1 MAGNASG
8 LRLEREPASLW
19 AKMAGGVMAGTW
31 SRSQNPPV
39 GPDKGP
45 LYAAALSVGGL
56 TGAARDRVAR
66 ALLHCDAEAGTY
78 TQERLHWYGEAF
90 NAFPDDERCAFFVA
104 SLGHHKALRDPE
116 LVARA
121 YAAVLLNRS
130 WSGSVY
136 WKRWDLPRLV
146 VEKDLARHYA
156 ARALDPSNIPAE
168 QVAFMEQVFERLA
181 DGAPERGTVG
191 QFLCRVYRA
200 QGRQDER
207 AQAIYAAAL
216 IEAPSDDEN
225 DTFLARTFV
234 EQGRSD
240 ATACAVF
247 ARMVAAAEARSDVD
261 GVIEWL
267 GHLARA
273 YIELGRVDDG
283 SLPVLR
289 RAAALTSGD
298 PLTEAAL
305 LYAVSRKRTAVLEE
319 DEVFINRLERAVIE
333 REEELQP
340 LFRARRWDWGLVVR
354 ALAIAWGHA
363 GRIDGAA
370 LAVYERATELSPED
384 RTLWA
389 LRARALAE
397 AKAYDEAAMNVYE
410 RARQNNQANDAV
422 LIALG
427 RAYVE
432 VGAASRE
439 DRRREAIALWEDLF
453 RQGMTDGTM
462 IAGLAQAYTAD
473 DRVNDVALALWERAV
488 ESDPDNGLLRLRL
501 GREWRL
507 RGEADAAAR
516 WLAEAAKRMPKSFE
530 AQYEA
535 GLLLKEHYGDHAG
548 AARHLARAVKLPGGG
563 SHLNAHF
570 ALGESL
576 LLLERRDEAKAVFEK
591 IVNEIDREH
600 TPTLLHLARLNL
612 KYEEQGVRRAEE
624 LYEQAL
630 HLAPEHPETYQKMA
644 DLYREK
650 GQVDAELEALEKYLT
665 LAEPDADRYRQLADL
680 YIRRGDFI
688 RAEGALRQ
696 VIVLGK
702 GDKKLYTQLGEI
714 ILQAQAQA
722 DREAAAATAEKNEA
736 PQSPQSS
743 AGSAADAKAATTPAA
758 PTAPPAHRGVAA
770 PRRRAA
776 VKSDAAPEAPTPP
789 AEEVVEAA
797 PVRAARKA
805 APRKA
810 VSGPAAEPA

>member
-1 MAGNASG
+1 M
-8 LRLEREPASLW
+8 EKEPASLW

-39 GPDKGP
+39 GPDKAP

-66 ALLHCDAEAGTY
+66 ALLHCDAEAGSY
-78 TQERLHWYGEAF
+78 TLERLHWYGEAF
-90 NAFPDDERCAFFVA
+90 SAFPDDEQCAFFVA
-104 SLGHHKALRDPE
+104 SLGHHKVLRDPE
-116 LVARA
+116 LIARA

-130 WSGSVY
+130 WSGSIY
-136 WKRWDLPRLV
+136 WKRWDLPRPV
-146 VEKDLARHYA
+146 VEKELARHYA
-156 ARALDPSNIPAE
+156 VRALDPSTVPAE
-168 QVAFMEQVFERLA
+168 QVAFVEQVFDRLGEGTSERA
-181 DGAPERGTVG
+181 TVG

-207 AQAIYAAAL
+207 AQAVFAAVL
-216 IEAPSDDEN
+216 IDAPEDEDN
-225 DTFLARTFV
+225 DAFLARTFV
-234 EQGRSD
+234 EQGRYD

-247 ARMVAAAEARSDVD
+247 ARMVAAAEARSDVPA
-261 GVIEWL
+261 VMEWL
-267 GHLARA
+267 RRLAHA
-273 YIELGRVDDG
+273 YIEVGRVDDG

-289 RAAALTSGD
+289 RAAAVTLDD
-298 PLTEAAL
+298 PLIESGL
-305 LYAVSRKRTAVLEE
+305 LYAVARKRTGVLEE
-319 DEVFINRLERAVIE
+319 DELFINRLERAVTE

-354 ALAIAWGHA
+354 ALAIAWGHS
-363 GRIDGAA
+363 GRIDAAA
-370 LAVYERATELSPED
+370 LAVYERATDLSPED

-397 AKAYDEAAMNVYE
+397 AKTYDEAAMGVYE
-410 RARQNNQANDAV
+410 RARQNGQANDAV

-427 RAYVE
+427 RTYVE

-453 RQGMTDGTM
+453 RQGMTDNAM
-462 IAGLAQAYTAD
+462 IAGLAEAYTAD

-488 ESDPDNGLLRLRL
+488 EADPENGMLRLRL

-516 WLAEAAKRMPKSFE
+516 WLREAAKRMPKSFE

-535 GLLLKEHYGDHAG
+535 GLLLNEHYGDHAG
-548 AARHLARAVKLPGGG
+548 AARHLGKAVKLPGGG

-576 LLLERRDEAKAVFEK
+576 LFLERRDEAKAVFEK
-591 IVNEIDREH
+591 VVNEIDGQH

-630 HLAPEHPETYQKMA
+630 QLDPEHPETYRKMA

-665 LAEPDADRYRQLADL
+665 LSDPDADRYRQLSDL
-680 YIRRGDFI
+680 YLRRGDFI

-696 VIVLGK
+696 VIALGK

-722 DREAAAATAEKNEA
+722 ERERVAGVSKGGPAPIPDAGQYVVPPPPASEPVPAPPVPAVAAAK
-736 PQSPQSS
+736 
-743 AGSAADAKAATTPAA
+743 
-758 PTAPPAHRGVAA
+758 AA

-776 VKSDAAPEAPTPP
+776 STSSSAPSAPPPDAPP
-789 AEEVVEAA
+789 ATAEGPRPAA
-797 PVRAARKA
+797 GRARKA
-805 APRKA
+805 
-810 VSGPAAEPA
+810 PAASKAAPPAGAGDDAAAHT